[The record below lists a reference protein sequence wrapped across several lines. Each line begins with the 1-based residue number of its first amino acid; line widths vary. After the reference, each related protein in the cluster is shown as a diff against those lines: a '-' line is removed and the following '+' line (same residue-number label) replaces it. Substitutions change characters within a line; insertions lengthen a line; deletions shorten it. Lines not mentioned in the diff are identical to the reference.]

1 MHRHAFVIIA
11 LAAGAGSAAAQGA
24 PPAQTPPAQTTVQ
37 SVPDLEQR
45 LRALEQQVRELQAEL
60 AQLRAGAATPGVNPL
75 PPAAGSQPPAPAPG
89 GLATAPTGGDQP
101 APGPVHVYGGQSAGK
116 LLNPD
121 VGIIGNFI
129 SASGESRGGS
139 ESFAP
144 SPFMTLQE
152 SEASLQAIVDPYARA
167 DFFLAIGEE
176 GIEVEEGYVTF
187 PTAPGG
193 LLVKVG
199 RMRANFG
206 RLNAFHNH
214 TLPWTDRPLAM
225 YNLLGGETDDPDTGI
240 KDAGV
245 SVSRLVPAG
254 NLFLE
259 GTAELYRGDSG
270 TLFQASR
277 RQDFAYVGRLRGY
290 GDITENANLELAA
303 SVARGHNDAGADFT
317 TTLYGVDATFRW
329 KPLRRAV
336 YRSFVART
344 ELFWSQRDQ
353 AGGVQEA
360 FGGYASGDYQF
371 ARRWFAGARLD
382 WSDRARDASIRDRG
396 ASAVLTFWPSEFS
409 QIRGQYRRTRF
420 GDGAGRIANELL
432 VQVLFTIG
440 AHGVHAF

>member
-1 MHRHAFVIIA
+1 MRQFVGLVAIAFVALRPGVLAQAPPPPALADRVAALEAQIQSLQAEVAAIKAALGSAQPAGAPPTTAPAPAGPAPTAGA
-11 LAAGAGSAAAQGA
+11 LAA
-24 PPAQTPPAQTTVQ
+24 V
-37 SVPDLEQR
+37 
-45 LRALEQQVRELQAEL
+45 
-60 AQLRAGAATPGVNPL
+60 
-75 PPAAGSQPPAPAPG
+75 
-89 GLATAPTGGDQP
+89 PTGGDQAAP
-101 APGPVHVYGGQSAGK
+101 AQLPVYGGQTAGK

-121 VGIIGNFI
+121 IGIIGNFI

-139 ESFAP
+139 DAFAP

-152 SEASLQAIVDPYARA
+152 SEASLQAIVDPFARA

-187 PTAPGG
+187 PSVPGG

-199 RMRANFG
+199 RMRSNFG

-245 SVSRLVPAG
+245 SVSRLIPAG
-254 NLFLE
+254 NLFVE
-259 GTAELYRGDSG
+259 ATAEVFRGESG
-270 TLFQASR
+270 TLFQSSR
-277 RQDFAYVGRLRGY
+277 RRDLAVVGRLRGY
-290 GDITENANLELAA
+290 GDFTENANLELGV
-303 SVARGHNDAGADFT
+303 SLARGHNDGGPDFAT
-317 TTLYGVDATFRW
+317 QLYGVDATYRW
-329 KPLRRAV
+329 KPLRRAI

-344 ELFWSQRDQ
+344 ELFWSRRDQ
-353 AGGVQEA
+353 IEGLQNA
-360 FGGYASGDYQF
+360 FGGYASGDYQL

-420 GDGAGRIANELL
+420 GDGTRRIANELL

-440 AHGVHAF
+440 AHGAHAF

>member
-1 MHRHAFVIIA
+1 MYRYSFAILA
-11 LAAGAGSAAAQGA
+11 LAAGLDSAAAQDV
-24 PPAQTPPAQTTVQ
+24 TPPAQATVP

-45 LRALEQQVRELQAEL
+45 VRALEQQVRELQAEL
-60 AQLRAGAATPGVNPL
+60 AQLRAGAATPAVSPV
-75 PPAAGSQPPAPAPG
+75 PPATGGQAPAPAPG
-89 GLATAPTGGDQP
+89 GLAAAPTGGDQP
-101 APGPVHVYGGQSAGK
+101 APGPLHAYGGQSTGK

-121 VGIIGNFI
+121 VGIVGNFI

-139 ESFAP
+139 DSFAP

-193 LLVKVG
+193 FLVKVG

-245 SVSRLVPAG
+245 SVSRLIPAG

-303 SVARGHNDAGADFT
+303 SLARGHNDAGADFT

-329 KPLRRAV
+329 KPLQRAI
-336 YRSFVART
+336 YRSLVGRT
-344 ELFWSQRDQ
+344 ELFWSRRDQ
-353 AGGVQEA
+353 AGGVQHA

-371 ARRWFAGARLD
+371 ARRWFAGGRLD

-420 GDGAGRIANELL
+420 GDGSGRIANELL

-440 AHGVHAF
+440 AHGAHAF